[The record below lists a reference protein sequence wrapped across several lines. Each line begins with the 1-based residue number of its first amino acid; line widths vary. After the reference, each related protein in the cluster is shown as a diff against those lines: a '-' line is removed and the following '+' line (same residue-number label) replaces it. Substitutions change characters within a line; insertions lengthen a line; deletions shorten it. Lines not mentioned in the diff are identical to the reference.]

1 MGIELSDGLLAIV
14 SHPDDETFGCGGT
27 LALHRANNED
37 VRVLCLSCNPA
48 ERRREFMDATSELRV
63 ENRDIWDAEHIL
75 ENAETIRDDTSVE
88 LATSESGLGR
98 RKEGFR
104 GKK

>member
-1 MGIELSDGLLAIV
+1 MSFA
-14 SHPDDETFGCGGT
+14 
-27 LALHRANNED
+27 AK
-37 VRVLCLSCNPA
+37 
-48 ERRREFMDATSELRV
+48 RRG
-63 ENRDIWDAEHIL
+63 
-75 ENAETIRDDTSVE
+75 ENAETNRDDTSVE